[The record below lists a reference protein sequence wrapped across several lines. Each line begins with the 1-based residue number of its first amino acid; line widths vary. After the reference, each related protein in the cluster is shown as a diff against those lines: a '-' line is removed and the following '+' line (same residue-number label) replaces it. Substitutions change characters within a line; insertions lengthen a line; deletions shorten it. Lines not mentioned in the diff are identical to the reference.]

1 MKNNKNDLLLE
12 LELPILVWLTK
23 VRSLCPTLQE
33 FKRSTN
39 GWAQYSVRYISY
51 TVHITNHVLQ
61 ACMAPYWAGGG
72 GGGDGYKMGI

>member
-1 MKNNKNDLLLE
+1 MKNNKNNLLLE

-51 TVHITNHVLQ
+51 TVYSITNHV
-61 ACMAPYWAGGG
+61 APYWAGGGG